1 MYIFNP
7 SLPSHKDNMVWFQ
20 ANMQQVME
28 TFTTIICGH
37 HQPNYMHEIAEHAT
51 NLLSAGGLCP
61 FCNNTQETLQC
72 MLKAA
77 FHNWSPRYSG
87 MSTMDTLW
95 TVWEWW
101 FMRMQVCV
109 LEGHASIPFL
119 NSDLKRQL
127 GIEALLSSPS
137 TAGVV

>member
-7 SLPSHKDNMVWFQ
+7 SLPSHEDDMVWFQ
-20 ANMQQVME
+20 ANVQQVME
-28 TFTTIICGH
+28 TFTTIICSH

-51 NLLSAGGLCP
+51 NLLGAGGLCP
-61 FCNNTQETLQC
+61 FCNDMQETLQC

-77 FHNWSPRYSG
+77 FHDWSPHYSS
-87 MSTMDTLW
+87 MSAMDTLQ
-95 TVWEWW
+95 TVWEQW
-101 FMRMQVCV
+101 FMQMQVCV
-109 LEGHASIPFL
+109 LEGRALIPCL
-119 NSDLKRQL
+119 NSDLKCQL